1 MKTAHPDHE
10 RRPFIVIEA
19 NDYAQNYAHY
29 FERGKSTTMPQ
40 GTTAHYISEEETA
53 VERLGVRIGT
63 ACIEVF
69 MGRRPLHHLSPWMTA
84 GCYRTISQNLTQA
97 QAAIAQ
103 KLKDYPR
110 IEPHRS
116 PAAIR
121 PRRVIVQ
128 KVANHAYEISLLV
141 TDGCRT
147 RAVALRAEMKRGQW
161 KIVTL
166 LIA

>member
-1 MKTAHPDHE
+1 MKTAFPDRE
-10 RRPFIVIEA
+10 RPPFIVLEA
-19 NDYAQNYAHY
+19 DDYAKNYAQY
-29 FERGKSTTMPQ
+29 FEKGRGTSQTQNLP
-40 GTTAHYISEEETA
+40 YISEEEAA

-63 ACIEVF
+63 ACLEVF

-84 GCYRTISQNLTQA
+84 GCYRTIA
-97 QAAIAQ
+97 QQLSRVQPAIAQ
-103 KLKDYPR
+103 RLKDYPR
-110 IEPHRS
+110 IEPNRA
-116 PAAIR
+116 PALIR

-128 KVANHAYEISLLV
+128 KVAEHAYEISLLV

-147 RAVALRAEMKRGQW
+147 RALALRAERKRKQW

>member
-1 MKTAHPDHE
+1 MKTAFPDRE
-10 RRPFIVIEA
+10 RPRFIVVEA
-19 NDYAQNYAHY
+19 SDYAKNYAHY
-29 FERGKSTTMPQ
+29 FEKGRAATPSQDVP
-40 GTTAHYISEEETA
+40 YISEEESA

-63 ACIEVF
+63 ACVEVF

-84 GCYRTISQNLTQA
+84 GCYRTISQNLSRVQP
-97 QAAIAQ
+97 AIAQ
-103 KLKDYPR
+103 KLKDYPP
-110 IEPHRS
+110 IEPNRA
-116 PAAIR
+116 PALIR

-128 KVANHAYEISLLV
+128 KVSAQAYEMSLLV

-147 RAVALRAEMKRGQW
+147 RAVALRAERKRGQW

>member
-1 MKTAHPDHE
+1 MKTAFPDRE
-10 RRPFIVIEA
+10 RPPFIVVEA
-19 NDYAQNYAHY
+19 DDYAKNYAPY
-29 FERGKSTTMPQ
+29 FEKGRTIASPQ
-40 GTTAHYISEEETA
+40 NTPYISKEETA

-84 GCYRTISQNLTQA
+84 GCYRTLSQNLSQA
-97 QAAIAQ
+97 QPAIAQ
-103 KLKDYPR
+103 KLRDYPR
-110 IEPHRS
+110 IEPNRA
-116 PAAIR
+116 PALIR

-128 KVANHAYEISLLV
+128 KVADYAYEISLLV

-147 RAVALRAEMKRGQW
+147 RAVALRAERKRGQW

>member
-1 MKTAHPDHE
+1 MKTAYPDHE

-19 NDYAQNYAHY
+19 NDYAKNYAQY
-29 FERGKSTTMPQ
+29 FERGKSTAVPQ
-40 GTTAHYISEEETA
+40 GTATHYISEEEAA

-84 GCYRTISQNLTQA
+84 GCYRTVSQNLAHA
-97 QAAIAQ
+97 QSAIAQ

-110 IEPHRS
+110 IEPHRA
-116 PAAIR
+116 PATIR

-128 KVANHAYEISLLV
+128 KVAAQAYEMSLLV

-147 RAVALRAEMKRGQW
+147 RAVALRAEQKRGQW